1 MLGLRGENAL
11 AEGVAL
17 FPLPPG
23 KDVLEAEYEAFCLF
37 GLRTAEVGDG
47 GYDLSQEP
55 DSLAEVVLDDL
66 FDGDDPEGGLD
77 ARSPK
82 AVGDKIVHDDLAN
95 GA

>member
-17 FPLPPG
+17 SPLPPSE
-23 KDVLEAEYEAFCLF
+23 DVLEAEYEAFCLF
-37 GLRTAEVGDG
+37 GLRTAGVGDG

-66 FDGDDPEGGLD
+66 SHGDHPKGDVD